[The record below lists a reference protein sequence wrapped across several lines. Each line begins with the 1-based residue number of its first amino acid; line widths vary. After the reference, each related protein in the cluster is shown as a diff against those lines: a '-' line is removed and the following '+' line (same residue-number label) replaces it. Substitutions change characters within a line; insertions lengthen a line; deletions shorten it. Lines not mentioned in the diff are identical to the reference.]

1 MSRSSV
7 FGGLGSHASCRHTD
21 GQRLTVPWVLQ
32 CGIGGVVTFPDPTS
46 EWRKSS
52 ASGPENCVE
61 VSLGRPVMVRDSKVS
76 EGPCFSVG
84 STAWASFLDSLSR
97 YAAS

>member
-1 MSRSSV
+1 MAPAV
-7 FGGLGSHASCRHTD
+7 ILT
-21 GQRLTVPWVLQ
+21 GQRPDVPWVPQ

-61 VSLGRPVMVRDSKVS
+61 VSLGHPVLVRDSKVT
-76 EGPCFSVG
+76 EGPCLAVG
-84 STAWASFLDSLSR
+84 STAWTSFLDSLSSR

>member
-1 MSRSSV
+1 MT
-7 FGGLGSHASCRHTD
+7 L
-21 GQRLTVPWVLQ
+21 
-32 CGIGGVVTFPDPTS
+32 PDPTS

-76 EGPCFSVG
+76 DGPCMAVDSA
-84 STAWASFLDSLSR
+84 AWTVFLDSLSSR
-97 YAAS
+97 

>member
-1 MSRSSV
+1 MARAV
-7 FGGLGSHASCRHTD
+7 ILTAS
-21 GQRLTVPWVLQ
+21 GLTVPSVPQ
-32 CGIGGVVTFPDPTS
+32 CGIGGVVTFADPTS

-52 ASGPENCVE
+52 ASVGENCVE

-76 EGPCFSVG
+76 EGPCLAVG
-84 STAWASFLDSLSR
+84 SMAWESFLGSLSHR